1 MFGKKQLEEE
11 KLTISKNLRVKKA
24 ELDDAN
30 KLNRE
35 LSEELNEVTKRR
47 DEIYEINRRIVAERD
62 SYREKFQKL
71 TDEHKEI
78 CAKAAAQEAELAN
91 FRENL
96 QKLTHQL
103 TSKDAQ
109 IQRIKVLK
117 LDEVIAA
124 LKSGKE
130 LETV

>member
-1 MFGKKQLEEE
+1 M
-11 KLTISKNLRVKKA
+11 
-24 ELDDAN
+24 
-30 KLNRE
+30 
-35 LSEELNEVTKRR
+35 
-47 DEIYEINRRIVAERD
+47 NRRIVAERD
-62 SYREKFQKL
+62 SYGEKLEKL
-71 TDEHKEI
+71 TETHKEI

-124 LKSGKE
+124 LKSGKD